1 MLSIVFKGESVWK
14 SRAALYLPVVRQ
26 MTDYATGG
34 AIFVFCVLAATLLMK
49 QVSLLFLID
58 EVGAGDSYV
67 LYDVQQFS
75 KSGIIY
81 RDLSQPPYT
90 PSVYSP
96 ALYIF
101 YSIPGRLVA
110 WENPFLGPR
119 LLALAAFLLCIA
131 VTVSLTRALITVR
144 YAWVWGL
151 LLAGSI
157 VSMDFWVLQ
166 IRGDFPAI
174 FFSLAAIRLL
184 LSESPRAVPLA
195 GVCAGLATQFKFTLV
210 AALVAGCLWLLARRL
225 WRDLARFA
233 AAGFVASAGL
243 YFTYWL
249 REPRML
255 SHLASLS
262 IGVVDVKGCLDLIRA
277 VLTEAV
283 VLLAL
288 AAIPPSASRVS
299 PRWTLLG
306 LFAIISFTIASL
318 ANLHPGGNLNYF
330 YEALFAVVPAA
341 SLGVIRLTEST
352 RRHIP
357 TGLFVAALFFLH
369 YAHPERTHGALSRG
383 EIGFRSVAVRNAEFE
398 RIQEALRGQHIFSTV
413 ERLAL
418 LDPTPALVNVF
429 NFWAINPQYI
439 YKRLSRSEFDVVIT
453 PSHAVTWR
461 GIDFIKP
468 RLRDAIGEAYTPH
481 CVIGELAVQGPLL
494 LHLPRN
500 RRTSDA
506 FLQQL
511 SRAGCVPV
519 TDTPGSAGTTW

>member
-1 MLSIVFKGESVWK
+1 
-14 SRAALYLPVVRQ
+14 
-26 MTDYATGG
+26 
-34 AIFVFCVLAATLLMK
+34 MK
-49 QVSLLFLID
+49 QVFLLFLID

-67 LYDVQQFS
+67 LYDVQQFY

-101 YSIPGRLVA
+101 YSIPGRFVA

-119 LLALAAFLLCIA
+119 LLALAAFLLCVA
-131 VTVSLTRALITVR
+131 MTVSLTRALITVR
-144 YAWVWGL
+144 YAWAWGL

-157 VSMDFWVLQ
+157 VSMDIWVLE

-184 LSESPRAVPLA
+184 LSGSPRAVLLA

-225 WRDLARFA
+225 WRDLAAFA
-233 AAGFVASAGL
+233 AAGFLASAGL
-243 YFTYWL
+243 YFMYWL

-255 SHLASLS
+255 SHLSSLS
-262 IGVVDVKGCLDLIRA
+262 IGVVDVKGCLDLIRT
-277 VLTEAV
+277 VLSEAV

-288 AAIPPSASRVS
+288 AAIPPFASRIS
-299 PRWTLLG
+299 PRWMLLG

-318 ANLHPGGNLNYF
+318 ANLHPGGNINYF

-341 SLGVIRLTEST
+341 ALGVIRLTAST
-352 RRHIP
+352 RRHIA

-369 YAHPERTHGALSRG
+369 FAHLEHIHGALSRG
-383 EIGFRSVAVRNAEFE
+383 EIGFRAVAARNAEFG
-398 RIQEALRGQHIFSTV
+398 RIQKALRGQHIFSTI

-418 LDPTPALVNVF
+418 LDPAPALVNIF
-429 NFWAINPQYI
+429 NFWAINPQYL
-439 YKRLSRSEFDVVIT
+439 YDRLGKSEFDVVIT
-453 PSHAVTWR
+453 ASHAITWR

-468 RLRDAIGEAYTPH
+468 RLRDAIAEAYTPH
-481 CVIGELAVQGPLL
+481 CVIGEMVMHGPLL

-500 RRTSDA
+500 RRGSDA
-506 FLQQL
+506 FIQQL
-511 SRAGCVPV
+511 SRAGCVSV
-519 TDTPGSAGTTW
+519 TDTTRSAGTTW